1 MVTPGGGAD
10 WAIAL
15 MVRQAEVAMQ
25 EPEMATHLKI
35 GYIFIIELRTFS
47 TQHDFPIRQSIHA
60 LGFYNGVAFLPT
72 AILVGICGCAVLG

>member
-15 MVRQAEVAMQ
+15 RVMQVDVAML

-35 GYIFIIELRTFS
+35 GYIFW
-47 TQHDFPIRQSIHA
+47 
-60 LGFYNGVAFLPT
+60 
-72 AILVGICGCAVLG
+72 LVN